1 MRILVL
7 VITSLLST
15 SLLAEAPQVPS
26 SIEIAGVKLKINGDA
41 QEEIQKHVN
50 ALRASDKYFR
60 IKLDRV
66 NLYFPIVERVLREEG
81 VPEDLK
87 YLAIQES
94 ALISD
99 AVSSSNAV
107 GYWQFKDFTARE
119 VGLRVDSKIDER
131 KNIVSATRGAA
142 KYFKRNNFFFNNWIY
157 AVSAYQ
163 AGPGGAK
170 QYVDKEN
177 FGSDKLTITKKT
189 HWYVLKYI
197 AHVIAFQNEIG
208 EPHSEGLK
216 LAEYTRGEGK
226 SIEQVAKELSADEDL
241 TKDYNKWLLH
251 GKVPD
256 DKQYTVIVPMTGKIP
271 DLLAQGN
278 SKDKSGNPPLSRS
291 IKEPEKNNYP
301 DRIAGD
307 IISKKQSVFL
317 IVNGIQATMASN
329 GDDVQSLSKKAGI
342 DPSRFLSYNDM
353 KSTATV
359 QAGQIYY
366 VSRKKNKSAIYHH
379 VAQYDESLW
388 EISQKY
394 GIKLDQL
401 KKRNR
406 MSDNETLKPGR
417 LMWLHKKRPT
427 DIPVEYHK
435 VEKPRIS
442 GNKTVKTPIKTRE
455 PIVVKTEPEVSEPE
469 KFTDEE
475 RFEPKNIPDGDRII
489 HIIQPGETF
498 HALSKRYNVEV
509 SEIADW
515 NGRHTNS
522 TLSIGDEIVIYR
534 PKQNYSAIPVKAP
547 ENETIAELSGKVD
560 NVKKDTGV
568 DQKESKTSQIHIV
581 QPGEGLWAISKKYDV
596 TVAQILE
603 WNGLNDPN
611 QIQPEQQLIVGDKK
625 EQPYSTYTVKGGDS
639 LYKISLK
646 FDMTVEEI
654 MKLNNM
660 SDSNLSVGDELKV
673 RKK

>member
-1 MRILVL
+1 MRAVL
-7 VITSLLST
+7 LAITCILST
-15 SLLAEAPQVPS
+15 ILYAETPQVPS
-26 SIEIAGVKLKINGDA
+26 SIEIAGVKLKITSDT
-41 QEEIQKHVN
+41 QEEIQRHVN

-81 VPEDLK
+81 VPEDIK

-142 KYFKRNNFFFNNWIY
+142 KYFKRNNFFFKNWIY

-197 AHVIAFQNEIG
+197 AHVIAFKDEIG
-208 EPHSEGLK
+208 RPHSEGLK
-216 LAEYTRGEGK
+216 LAEYTKGEGK
-226 SIEQVAKELSADEDL
+226 SIEQVAREFEVEEDL
-241 TKDYNKWLLH
+241 AKDYNKWLLH

-256 DKQYTVIVPMTGKIP
+256 DKEYTVIVPMKGNIP
-271 DLLAQGN
+271 SNLVASS
-278 SKDKSGNPPLSRS
+278 SKDKSNQPLSRT
-291 IKEPEKNNYP
+291 IKEPEQSNYP

-307 IISKKQSVFL
+307 IISKKQSIFL
-317 IVNGIQATMASN
+317 KVNGIDATMASKN
-329 GDDVQSLSKKAGI
+329 DNVQSIAKKAGI
-342 DPSRFLSYNDM
+342 DPGKFLDYNDM

-359 QAGQIYY
+359 EAGQIYY
-366 VSRKKNKSAIYHH
+366 VRSKKNKSSIYHH

-388 EISQKY
+388 DISQKY

-406 MSDNETLKPGR
+406 MSDNESLKPGR
-417 LMWLHKKRPT
+417 LMWLRKKRPSDT
-427 DIPVEYHK
+427 PVEYHK
-435 VEKPRIS
+435 VERKNTYVAKKAEVITRKPIEVET
-442 GNKTVKTPIKTRE
+442 K
-455 PIVVKTEPEVSEPE
+455 PEEPE
-469 KFTDEE
+469 KITNEE
-475 RFEPKNIPDGDRII
+475 RFEPKNIPDGDKII
-489 HIIQPGETF
+489 HIIQGGDSF
-498 HALSKRYNVEV
+498 YSLSKRYNVEV
-509 SEIADW
+509 GDIADW
-515 NGRHTNS
+515 NGRQTNS
-522 TLSIGDEIVIYR
+522 TLSIGEEIVIYR
-534 PKQNYSAIPVKAP
+534 PKRNYSTPVKTP
-547 ENETIAELSGKVD
+547 ENETIAELSGKKEEKEE
-560 NVKKDTGV
+560 VKKTTPSN
-568 DQKESKTSQIHIV
+568 SKAHIV
-581 QPGEGLWAISKKYDV
+581 AAGESLWGISKKYEV
-596 TVAQILE
+596 TVAEIRD
-603 WNGLNDPN
+603 WNNLKESDPISPG
-611 QIQPEQQLIVGDKK
+611 QELIIGKKKAQKK
-625 EQPYSTYTVKGGDS
+625 EDGYTTYTVKGGDS
-639 LYKISLK
+639 LYKISK
-646 FDMTVEEI
+646 DFDMTVDEI

-660 SDSNLSVGDELKV
+660 SDSNLSVGTELKV

>member
-1 MRILVL
+1 MRAVL
-7 VITSLLST
+7 LAITCILST
-15 SLLAEAPQVPS
+15 ILYAETPQVPS
-26 SIEIAGVKLKINGDA
+26 SIEIAGVKLKITSDA
-41 QEEIQKHVN
+41 QEEIQRHVN

-81 VPEDLK
+81 VPEDIK

-142 KYFKRNNFFFNNWIY
+142 KYFKRNNFFFKNWIY

-197 AHVIAFQNEIG
+197 AHVIAFKDEIG
-208 EPHSEGLK
+208 RPHSEGLK
-216 LAEYTRGEGK
+216 LAEYTKGEGK
-226 SIEQVAKELSADEDL
+226 SIEQVAREFEVEEDL
-241 TKDYNKWLLH
+241 AKDYNKWLLH

-256 DKQYTVIVPMTGKIP
+256 DKEYTVIVPMKGNIP
-271 DLLAQGN
+271 SNLVASS
-278 SKDKSGNPPLSRS
+278 SKDKSNQPLSRT
-291 IKEPEKNNYP
+291 IKEPEQSNYP

-307 IISKKQSVFL
+307 IISKKQSIFL
-317 IVNGIQATMASN
+317 KVNGIDATMASKN
-329 GDDVQSLSKKAGI
+329 DNVQSIAKKAGI
-342 DPSRFLSYNDM
+342 DPGKFLDYNDM

-359 QAGQIYY
+359 EAGQIYY
-366 VSRKKNKSAIYHH
+366 VRSKKNKSSIYHH

-388 EISQKY
+388 DISQKY

-406 MSDNETLKPGR
+406 MSDNESLKPGR
-417 LMWLHKKRPT
+417 LMWLRKKRPSDT
-427 DIPVEYHK
+427 PVEYHK
-435 VEKPRIS
+435 VERKNTYVAKKAEVITRKPIEVET
-442 GNKTVKTPIKTRE
+442 K
-455 PIVVKTEPEVSEPE
+455 PEEPE
-469 KFTDEE
+469 KITNEE
-475 RFEPKNIPDGDRII
+475 RFEPKNIPDGDKII
-489 HIIQPGETF
+489 HIIQGGDSF
-498 HALSKRYNVEV
+498 YSLSKRYNVEV
-509 SEIADW
+509 GDIADW
-515 NGRHTNS
+515 NGRQTNS
-522 TLSIGDEIVIYR
+522 TLSIGEEIVIYR
-534 PKQNYSAIPVKAP
+534 PKRNYSTPVKTP
-547 ENETIAELSGKVD
+547 ENETIAELSGKKEEKEE
-560 NVKKDTGV
+560 VKKTTPSN
-568 DQKESKTSQIHIV
+568 SKAHIV
-581 QPGEGLWAISKKYDV
+581 AAGESLWGISKKYEV
-596 TVAQILE
+596 TVAEIRD
-603 WNGLNDPN
+603 WNNLKESDPISPG
-611 QIQPEQQLIVGDKK
+611 QELIIGKKKAQKK
-625 EQPYSTYTVKGGDS
+625 EDGYTTYTVKGGDS
-639 LYKISLK
+639 LYKISK
-646 FDMTVEEI
+646 DFDMTVDEI

-660 SDSNLSVGDELKV
+660 SDSNLSVGTELKV